1 MYYVAKI
8 DDKIRFPPSYL
19 TMKKETAVKKIIQ
32 EKYERRIN
40 KELGLVLTIG
50 EVGVKGEGKII
61 PGDGAIY
68 YNVNFEALLFKPQIN
83 EVYASDIKEIVDFGA
98 FASIGPID
106 GLIHLSQIGQEK
118 YFYDKKA
125 KKLTSKRGK
134 SLGKGEM
141 VIAKISTVSIK
152 ETTSDTKI
160 GLTMRGPG
168 LGSFKEKKREKK

>member
-1 MYYVAKI
+1 MYYVAKV
-8 DDKIRFPPSYL
+8 DDKVRFSPSYL
-19 TMKKETAVKKIIQ
+19 NMNREKAVKKIIQ

-40 KELGLVLTIG
+40 KELGFVLTIG
-50 EVGVKGEGKII
+50 EIEVKGNGRII

-68 YNVNFEALLFKPQIN
+68 YDVSFEALLFKPHVN
-83 EVYASDIKEIVDFGA
+83 EVYTSDIKEVVDFGA

-125 KKLTSKRGK
+125 KKLASKRGK
-134 SLGKGEM
+134 SLGKGEV
-141 VIAKISTVSIK
+141 VIAKISTVSMK
-152 ETTSDTKI
+152 ATTSDTKI

-168 LGSFKEKKREKK
+168 LGSLKEKKRGKE